1 MAQSEIKKIIRQ
13 LKKKEIRVFD
23 VSEEYENEIQIV
35 TFERK
40 AGLRITGKKG
50 FDIISNSFFV
60 EETLIH
66 IDTDSEQRKKDIFV
80 SFDDFDS
87 YFDFLNGDIYENACY
102 TFCPFSKISISKRID
117 AKKLMARKAFIED
130 TIDDYSL
137 SLSNKEQEDY
147 EEGKQIHKSCQQWNK
162 KFSNCNSYDE
172 LVKVVENYKKS
183 KISSIVDVSFFF
195 FQYIFAD
202 VENKKRFSIIMEYM
216 SSGAYPEYKI
226 INALCSIY
234 DPDDVMQS
242 FNYSSGS
249 KGTIYKH
256 KKKLKE
262 YIDLLKEGEI
272 DFYSKAF
279 FDKKT
284 HYYCEEIKGYQKDNT
299 YFPIT
304 TIYRYFDTFDEF
316 VNYRNRDLTHCD
328 LSDALECN
336 ADFSKYIV
344 DKTTKL
350 PIHADMEVAYSVK
363 KYYHDGK
370 FYVVQKWLNK
380 SGSILK
386 EYNHTF
392 KYFFDFVV
400 FLKGNLSNTDLL
412 FCDGLDNLTQ
422 WDFIDFTGAKMKS
435 NLCEK
440 FGLQYDTYVIN
451 LNVIESFE
459 CIEKNESETALVL
472 QSSRDLI
479 SEVAG
484 RDLSNFD
491 LVFDNKCQRVHY
503 ISDLHLM
510 HRIQN
515 AGCRSKEDVIYVIQK
530 IVDTITN
537 EAGSLLLIDG
547 DVASDI
553 GIFQLFVKTLSQT
566 LRRKTQVVFTLGNH
580 ELWSFPG
587 FQIEQIVSKYR
598 TILEEHGMYL
608 LHNDLLY
615 KEDCGLLADPKA
627 GIHLIKYHD
636 LCKMNE
642 LQIADRLRSAR
653 YVILG
658 GLGFSGYNT
667 EFNADNGIYR
677 MAVDRTTEIKESKIF
692 EDLYNRLCPILS
704 NKNIIILTHT
714 PKKDW
719 CRETE
724 PDKNY
729 VYVSGHTHRNFFHD
743 DGEYRVYSDNQV
755 GYHIENPHLKTFL
768 IDNDYDCFSDYE
780 DGIFEITSEQYN
792 DFYRGKNIPM
802 TFQREV
808 NVLYM
813 LKKNGYYCFIH
824 KSRSGSLTIL
834 NGGNMKK
841 LEIQDVQ
848 YYYDNMDTMIS
859 TIKTPLDKFTSF
871 QKRIA
876 DMVKQIGG
884 IGAIHGSIVDID
896 FYNHIYVNPFDLS
909 ITGYWASDIINKI
922 VYPSIPALLEKNC
935 PVMFGEYVK
944 LLKGNSENPLALKQ
958 QTNITVLPQT
968 YLDTDIYKASREIK
982 KMQKLSSNILTSWY
996 EDTLH
1001 KRTKIEL
1008 T

>member
-40 AGLRITGKKG
+40 AGLRITRKKG

-66 IDTDSEQRKKDIFV
+66 ISIDSKERKKDIFL

-87 YFDFLNGDIYENACY
+87 YYDFLNGDIYENACY
-102 TFCPFSKISISKRID
+102 TFCPFSKIPTSKRID

-137 SLSNKEQEDY
+137 SLSNKEKEDY
-147 EEGKQIHKSCQQWNK
+147 EEGKQIHKYCQQWNK
-162 KFSNCNSYDE
+162 KFSNCSSYDE
-172 LVKVVENYKKS
+172 LVKVVGTYKKS

-202 VENKKRFSIIMEYM
+202 IEDKKRFSIIMEYM
-216 SSGAYPEYKI
+216 SSGVYPADNM

-242 FNYSSGS
+242 FNYSSGA

-262 YIDLLKEGEI
+262 YIRLLKEGEI

-284 HYYCEEIKGYQKDNT
+284 HYYCEEIKGYQKGNE

-304 TIYRYFDTFDEF
+304 TICGYFETFDEF
-316 VNYRNRDLTHCD
+316 IDYRNRDLTYCD
-328 LSDALECN
+328 LSGALECN
-336 ADFSKYIV
+336 EDFSKYIV
-344 DKTTKL
+344 DETTKL
-350 PIHADMEVAYSVK
+350 PIHADMEVTYSVK

-386 EYNHTF
+386 EYNHSF
-392 KYFFDFVV
+392 DYFFDLVI
-400 FLKGNLSNTDLL
+400 FLKGNLSNADLL

-435 NLCEK
+435 SLCEK
-440 FGLQYDTYVIN
+440 FGLQYDTYVFN

-472 QSSRDLI
+472 QSSRDLV

-491 LVFDNKCQRVHY
+491 LAFDNKCQRVYY

-530 IVDTITN
+530 IVDTIAN

-598 TILEEHGMYL
+598 TILEEYGMYL

-615 KEDCGLLADPKA
+615 KEDCGLLADPKT

-677 MAVDRTTEIKESKIF
+677 MTIDRTTEIKESKIF
-692 EDLYNRLCPILS
+692 ENLYNRLCPILA
-704 NKNIIILTHT
+704 NKNAIILTHT

-719 CRETE
+719 CRKAE
-724 PDKNY
+724 PDKNF
-729 VYVSGHTHRNFFHD
+729 VYVSGHTHKNFFHD

-792 DFYRGKNIPM
+792 DFYRGKNISM
-802 TFQREV
+802 TFQREA
-808 NVLYM
+808 NILYM

-834 NGGNMKK
+834 NGGAMKK

-859 TIKTPLDKFTSF
+859 VIKTPFDKFTSF

-876 DMVKQIGG
+876 DIVKQIGG
-884 IGAIHGSIVDID
+884 IGTIHGSIVDID

>member
-40 AGLRITGKKG
+40 AELRITGKKG
-50 FDIISNSFFV
+50 FDIISNTFFV

-66 IDTDSEQRKKDIFV
+66 IDTDSEQRKKDIFL

-102 TFCPFSKISISKRID
+102 TFCPFSKLSTSKRID
-117 AKKLMARKAFIED
+117 AEKLMAKKAFIED
-130 TIDDYSL
+130 TIEDYSL

-162 KFSNCNSYDE
+162 KFSNCNSFDE

-216 SSGAYPEYKI
+216 SSGAYPENKM

-242 FNYSSGS
+242 FNYSLGA

-262 YIDLLKEGEI
+262 YIDLLKEREI
-272 DFYSKAF
+272 DFYSEAL
-279 FDKKT
+279 FDKET
-284 HYYCEEIKGYQKDNT
+284 HYYCEKTKGYQRDNT

-304 TIYRYFDTFDEF
+304 TIYRYFETFDEF
-316 VNYRNRDLTHCD
+316 VNYRNGDLTHCD

-344 DKTTKL
+344 DETTKL
-350 PIHADMEVAYSVK
+350 PIHANMDVTYSVK
-363 KYYHDGK
+363 KYYHNRK
-370 FYVVQKWLNK
+370 FYVTQKWLDK

-392 KYFFDFVV
+392 NYFFDFVA
-400 FLKGNLSNTDLL
+400 FLKGNLSNANLL
-412 FCDGLDNLTQ
+412 LCDGIDNLDQ
-422 WDFIDFTGAKMKS
+422 WDFIDFTGAKLKS
-435 NLCEK
+435 SLCEK
-440 FGLQYDTYVIN
+440 FGLQYDTYTIN

-472 QSSRDLI
+472 QSSRDLV

-484 RDLSNFD
+484 RDLSYFN
-491 LVFDNKCQRVHY
+491 LAFDNKCQRVHY

-515 AGCRSKEDVIYVIQK
+515 AGCRSKEDIIYVIQR
-530 IVDTITN
+530 IVNTIAN

-553 GIFQLFVKTLSQT
+553 GIFQLFVEMLSKT
-566 LRRKTQVVFTLGNH
+566 LRRNTQVVFTIGNH

-598 TILEEHGMYL
+598 TILEKHGMYL

-615 KEDCGLLADPKA
+615 KEDCSLLADPKT

-677 MAVDRTTEIKESKIF
+677 MTVDRTTEIKESKIF

-704 NKNIIILTHT
+704 NKNTIILTHT

-719 CRETE
+719 CRETK

-729 VYVSGHTHRNFFHD
+729 VYVSGHTHRNFFYD

-813 LKKNGYYCFIH
+813 LKKNGYYCFVH

-834 NGGNMKK
+834 NGGAMKK

-884 IGAIHGSIVDID
+884 IGTIHGSIVDID
-896 FYNHIYVNPFDLS
+896 SYNHIYVNPFDLS

-1008 T
+1008 I

>member
-1 MAQSEIKKIIRQ
+1 MVYSEIKKILKQ
-13 LKKKEIRVFD
+13 LTKNEITVFD
-23 VSEEYENEIQIV
+23 VPEEYENDIQIV

-50 FDIISNSFFV
+50 FDIISNTFFV

-66 IDTDSEQRKKDIFV
+66 INTDSEQQRKDIFL

-102 TFCPFSKISISKRID
+102 TFCPFSKVSTSKRID
-117 AKKLMARKAFIED
+117 AKKLMEKNAFIEA

-137 SLSNKEQEDY
+137 SLSNKEQESY
-147 EEGKQIHKSCQQWNK
+147 EKGKQIHKLCLQWNK
-162 KFSNCNSYDE
+162 KFNNCNSYDE

-183 KISSIVDVSFFF
+183 RISSIVDVSFFF

-202 VENKKRFSIIMEYM
+202 IDDKKRFSIIMEYM
-216 SSGAYPEYKI
+216 SSGAYPADNM

-242 FNYSSGS
+242 FNYSLGVNA
-249 KGTIYKH
+249 TRYRH
-256 KKKLKE
+256 KKKLKK
-262 YIDLLKEGEI
+262 YISLLNNGEI
-272 DFYSKAF
+272 EFYTKAF
-279 FDKKT
+279 FDRKT
-284 HYYCEEIKGYQKDNT
+284 HYYCEEIQGYQKDDMI
-299 YFPIT
+299 FPST
-304 TIYRYFDTFDEF
+304 TICRYFETFDEF
-316 VNYRNRDLTHCD
+316 IDYRNRDLTYCD
-328 LSDALECN
+328 LSCALECDE
-336 ADFSKYIV
+336 DFSKYIV
-344 DKTTKL
+344 DDTTSL
-350 PIHADMEVAYSVK
+350 PIHADMEVTYSVK

-370 FYVVQKWLNK
+370 FYVVQKWFNK
-380 SGSILK
+380 FGSMLK

-412 FCDGLDNLTQ
+412 FCDGLGNLDQ
-422 WDFIDFTGAKMKS
+422 WNFIDFTGAKMKS

-440 FGLQYDTYVIN
+440 FGLQYDTYAIN
-451 LNVIESFE
+451 LNVIESFK
-459 CIEKNESETALVL
+459 CIEKNESETSLVL
-472 QSSRDLI
+472 QSSRDLV
-479 SEVAG
+479 SEVAS

-491 LVFDNKCQRVHY
+491 LAFDNKCQRVHY

-510 HRIQN
+510 HKIQN
-515 AGCRSKEDVIYVIQK
+515 AGCRSKEDIIYVIQK
-530 IVDTITN
+530 IVNTIAN

-547 DVASDI
+547 DVSSDI
-553 GIFQLFVKTLSQT
+553 SIFQLFVKILSKT
-566 LRRKTQVVFTLGNH
+566 LRRNTQVVFTIGNH

-587 FQIEQIVSKYR
+587 FEIEQIVSKYR
-598 TILEEHGMYL
+598 TILENYGMYL

-615 KEDCGLLADPKA
+615 KEDCGFLANPKT

-642 LQIADRLRSAR
+642 TQIADRLRSAR

-677 MAVDRTTEIKESKIF
+677 MTMDRTTEIKESKIF
-692 EDLYNRLCPILS
+692 EDLYNRLCPILA
-704 NKNIIILTHT
+704 NKNAIILTHT

-719 CRETE
+719 CREAE
-724 PDKNY
+724 PYKNY

-743 DGEYRVYSDNQV
+743 DGEYRLYSDNQV
-755 GYHIENPHLKTFL
+755 GYHIETPHLKTFL

-792 DFYRGKNIPM
+792 DFYRGKNISM
-802 TFQREV
+802 TFNRQV
-808 NVLYM
+808 NILYM

-834 NGGNMKK
+834 NGGAMKK

-848 YYYDNMDTMIS
+848 YYYDNMDAMIS

-871 QKRIA
+871 QRRIA

-884 IGAIHGSIVDID
+884 IGTIHGSIVDID
-896 FYNHIYVNPFDLS
+896 FFNHIYVNPFDLS

-982 KMQKLSSNILTSWY
+982 KMQKLSLNILTYWY